1 VGVVRPGGERFN
13 GLTHHG
19 LVWAVAGAEHSD
31 MARKGTK
38 PREPPKPWPERVS
51 WNVYYEGKV
60 GRWIGTVEAESGEAA
75 IALAAD
81 RFGYEPSKLLAIR
94 RR

>member
-1 VGVVRPGGERFN
+1 VSCGKVVRPGS
-13 GLTHHG
+13 GLTHHR
-19 LVWAVAGAEHSD
+19 LVWAVAGVEHSD
-31 MARKGTK
+31 TRKQTK

-75 IALAAD
+75 IARAAE
-81 RFGYEPSKLLAIR
+81 RFGYQPSRLLVIKR
-94 RR
+94 R